1 MTGAGRSSRG
11 WRVAGPIMDT
21 LMMALGPS
29 AEAERAPM
37 AQSDT
42 TARDA
47 RGTIKGAA
55 LLLYQPYSYLVDVLE
70 RSFLHEYPQTK

>member
-1 MTGAGRSSRG
+1 MELVSSTGVPSRCAPNTRARMPGAGRSSRG
-11 WRVAGPIMDT
+11 WRVAGPIMGT

-29 AEAERAPM
+29 AAAERAPM

-47 RGTIKGAA
+47 KGTIKRAA
-55 LLLYQPYSYLVDVLE
+55 LLLYQP
-70 RSFLHEYPQTK
+70 